1 MTAIY
6 EAVCSIL
13 LVGRVLIWNLLIVPF
28 YFNISWM
35 SVMQTD
41 NVAVTEDERCIK
53 YQENLPIAS
62 KVKGRLW
69 FVFILL
75 KGLATIIGVYFAQ
88 SIE

>member
-1 MTAIY
+1 
-6 EAVCSIL
+6 
-13 LVGRVLIWNLLIVPF
+13 
-28 YFNISWM
+28 M

-41 NVAVTEDERCIK
+41 NLAVTEDSRCIK

-62 KVKGRLW
+62 KIKGQLC
-69 FVFILL
+69 FVFIFL

>member
-1 MTAIY
+1 
-6 EAVCSIL
+6 
-13 LVGRVLIWNLLIVPF
+13 
-28 YFNISWM
+28 
-35 SVMQTD
+35 MQTD
-41 NVAVTEDERCIK
+41 SLAVTEDSRCIK

-69 FVFILL
+69 YVFILL

>member
-1 MTAIY
+1 MTTIY

-28 YFNISWM
+28 YFKISLM

-41 NVAVTEDERCIK
+41 DLAVTEDSRCIK
-53 YQENLPIAS
+53 YEESVPRAS
-62 KVKGRLW
+62 KTKGRLC

-75 KGLATIIGVYFAQ
+75 KGLVTIIGVYFAQ
-88 SIE
+88 CIE

>member
-28 YFNISWM
+28 FQDQLNEC
-35 SVMQTD
+35 MQTD
-41 NVAVTEDERCIK
+41 NLAVTEDSRCIK

-62 KVKGRLW
+62 KIKARLC